1 MVKRLRPE
9 VATFVQNK
17 ESDLA
22 LLTAEQIVED
32 ENTIQLYELL
42 HELCQNIVNNLPYIR
57 LRHKDCPNE
66 VSRAISALSFAA
78 SSCPDLPELQTIRQ
92 LFIERYGDDLFDKA
106 SSLHEGNS
114 HNRFFNLGVEERLA
128 LRRTVSDDMKVR
140 KVSEI
145 IGVDCS
151 SMRKSRKGSSS
162 GKSSIAVDVSCGRSY
177 RYHQDDDEDGS
188 CGGSSIEKVWKSLER
203 MNVGIKK
210 SSAILKASSMP
221 QLGGWCRSDK
231 DLETKAT
238 SMKRIASLPSMLPSH
253 VHPKLPDCDDLEE
266 KFRALKMEYMK
277 VKRSVA
283 EPILLH

>member
-9 VATFVQNK
+9 VATFVQN
-17 ESDLA
+17 EERDFA

-42 HELCQNIVNNLPYIR
+42 HESCQDIVNNLPYIR
-57 LRHKDCPNE
+57 RRHRDCPNE
-66 VSRAISALSFAA
+66 VSRAVSALAFAA
-78 SSCPDLPELQTIRQ
+78 SSCPDLPELQTIRH
-92 LFIERYGDDLFDKA
+92 LFIERYGEDLFDKA
-106 SSLHEGNS
+106 SSLREGS

-128 LRRTVSDDMKVR
+128 LMRRAVSDDMKVR

-145 IGVDCS
+145 IGVD
-151 SMRKSRKGSSS
+151 
-162 GKSSIAVDVSCGRSY
+162 VTCGRSY
-177 RYHQDDDEDGS
+177 RHHQDDDEDGS

-203 MNVGIKK
+203 VNVGMKK
-210 SSAILKASSMP
+210 SSAIPKASSMP

-231 DLETKAT
+231 DLETTAAT

-283 EPILLH
+283 EPILYID